1 MTARGPRVLIL
12 TASYGSG
19 HNRVARS
26 LAEAVRSAGGSPQIV
41 DHFSQLVHP
50 IFDRLSRAFYYWLL
64 RWAPALWGGAY
75 WLSNQIPVHSPLLL
89 GTNRLG
95 ARKLEGLLRRTAP
108 DYVIS
113 VHPTPAGALSKLR
126 ARGLTRVP
134 HATVFTD
141 FVAHTQWIFAGVDW
155 YCVPA
160 EPIQNDLT
168 ARGIPRERVLV
179 TGIPVGADFA
189 RPAERSA
196 ARASLG
202 LSAWVPVILVMGGS
216 LGSRGGLMR
225 AVSVIRELPY
235 PLQALVVAG
244 QDAHLAARLRETFHD
259 GASERIRVFTYS
271 DSVRQ
276 LMAAADLL
284 VTKAGGVTLAEALA
298 SELPV
303 VCFGSLPGQE
313 AWNERFAGMTGVARL
328 ARDPDDLRRALIQ
341 ALTDP
346 FLLKNLREKTRG
358 IGRPAAARHVVEC
371 LLGGAT
377 GVAERVS

>member
-1 MTARGPRVLIL
+1 MTARAPRILIL

-26 LAEAVRSAGGSPQIV
+26 LAEAFRAAGSAPQIV

-50 IFDRLSRAFYYWLL
+50 TFDRLSRALYYWVL
-64 RWAPALWGGAY
+64 RWTPALWGGAY

-95 ARKLEGLLRRTAP
+95 AWKLERLLRATGP
-108 DYVIS
+108 DCIVS
-113 VHPTPAGALSKLR
+113 VHPTPAGALSELR

-141 FVAHTQWIFAGVDW
+141 FVAHTQWIFPGVDW

-160 EPIQNDLT
+160 EPIQNDLI
-168 ARGIPRERVLV
+168 ARGIPRERVVV
-179 TGIPVGADFA
+179 TGIPVGTDFA
-189 RPAERSA
+189 RPADRRA

-202 LSAWVPVILVMGGS
+202 LSAWVPVILVMAGS
-216 LGSRGGLMR
+216 LGSLGGLMR
-225 AVSVIRELPY
+225 AVSVIRDLPQ
-235 PLQALVVAG
+235 PLQGLVVAG
-244 QDAHLAARLRETFHD
+244 QDAHLAARLREMLRGPD
-259 GASERIRVFTYS
+259 ERIRVLTYS

-298 SELPV
+298 AELPV

-313 AWNERFAGMTGVARL
+313 ASNERFAGMMGVARL
-328 ARDPDDLRRALIQ
+328 ARNPEDLRQALIQ
-341 ALTDP
+341 ALADP
-346 FLLKNLREKTRG
+346 FLLGNLREKIRG

-371 LLGGAT
+371 LFGGAA